1 MGKCEWK
8 NLEIDNLPPDILT
21 GDYEFEYDSDFW
33 TKSTEDVLEILRKI
47 QLPSFYYRYRK
58 QEEEPLIVKSG
69 GTWVA
74 YWKSVDYLC
83 TNPDHFKLILKENWQ
98 DDIEINS
105 TDYWKPFSEI
115 ELTDEIAKLRPMVID
130 CESIEKL
137 YAIENNI
144 AITDQY
150 KDPVKDYRLANPHE
164 LQEAPGC

>member
-1 MGKCEWK
+1 MRKCEWK
-8 NLEIDNLPPDILT
+8 NGSFHPCSEMAMNDVYMYVDLHRHRGVAVIFCPFCGADI
-21 GDYEFEYDSDFW
+21 
-33 TKSTEDVLEILRKI
+33 RK
-47 QLPSFYYRYRK
+47 P
-58 QEEEPLIVKSG
+58 EEEPLIVKSG

-74 YWKSVDYLC
+74 HWKDVDYLC

-115 ELTDEIAKLRPMVID
+115 ELTDDIAKLRPMVID
-130 CESIEKL
+130 CKFIEKL

-150 KDPVKDYRLANPHE
+150 KDPVEDYRLATPHE